1 MGFGGRCIAS
11 LMPHFQRSLMPNRL
25 PCNRIRG
32 YEVGPDQQASMSTI
46 CNLLQEVASN
56 HAVSMW
62 GRTQAGF
69 ATDPALADQGLIFV
83 MTRLQIQM
91 DSYPRW

>member
-1 MGFGGRCIAS
+1 
-11 LMPHFQRSLMPNRL
+11 
-25 PCNRIRG
+25 
-32 YEVGPDQQASMSTI
+32 MSTI